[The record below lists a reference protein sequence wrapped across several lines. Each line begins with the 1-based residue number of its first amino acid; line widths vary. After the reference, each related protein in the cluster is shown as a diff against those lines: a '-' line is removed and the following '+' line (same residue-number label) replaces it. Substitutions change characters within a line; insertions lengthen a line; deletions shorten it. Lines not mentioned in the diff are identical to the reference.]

1 MVGLPHRLV
10 GGLQP
15 RDQFVVGRVVDL
27 EGNVVEAAD
36 FRRFFRLRLAID
48 FVVGE
53 REERQ
58 SPTIA

>member
-1 MVGLPHRLV
+1 
-10 GGLQP
+10 
-15 RDQFVVGRVVDL
+15 
-27 EGNVVEAAD
+27 VVEAAD

-58 SPTIA
+58 SPTIAQPVKRMAERNVPLDPRVEVLLAPCGN